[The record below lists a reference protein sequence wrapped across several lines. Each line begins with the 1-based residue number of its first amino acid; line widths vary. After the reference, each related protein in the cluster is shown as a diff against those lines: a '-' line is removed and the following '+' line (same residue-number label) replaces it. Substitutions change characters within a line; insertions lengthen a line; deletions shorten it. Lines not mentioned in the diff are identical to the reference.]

1 MINNLGRRSLSVLRN
16 YSKRQI
22 NTTSQLN
29 QDVKQLDEATKS
41 EIEQLEET
49 AEKSKLT
56 SIDEFRVEMAPFLK
70 ELFCGRFNTIV
81 LSYPDTLTNDRYF
94 NVENKLLDLRKA
106 LESRQDY
113 IDNIQTENYISKD
126 LIMSMRSHGLFAH
139 RGSLQG

>member
-81 LSYPDTLTNDRYF
+81 LSYPDVLTNDRYHS
-94 NVENKLLDLRKA
+94 NITKA
-106 LESRQDY
+106 L
-113 IDNIQTENYISKD
+113 
-126 LIMSMRSHGLFAH
+126 F
-139 RGSLQG
+139 